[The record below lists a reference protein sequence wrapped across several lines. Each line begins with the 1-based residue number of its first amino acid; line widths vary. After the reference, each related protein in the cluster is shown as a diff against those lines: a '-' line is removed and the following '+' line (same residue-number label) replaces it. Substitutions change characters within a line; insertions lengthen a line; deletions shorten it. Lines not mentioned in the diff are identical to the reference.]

1 MPGFQMTEMGI
12 EIQGWRGGDRS
23 LRTRRWKPMAR
34 RQGLCKLCSKVN
46 QMNCQGKR
54 MEKIA
59 RPKGW
64 HINFVSGV
72 G

>member
-1 MPGFQMTEMGI
+1 
-12 EIQGWRGGDRS
+12 
-23 LRTRRWKPMAR
+23 MAR
-34 RQGLCKLCSKVN
+34 RQGRCKLCSKVN

-64 HINFVSGV
+64 HIKSVALKCLRGLSSLIEARNGRSNSSHASIYNPV
-72 G
+72 

>member
-1 MPGFQMTEMGI
+1 
-12 EIQGWRGGDRS
+12 
-23 LRTRRWKPMAR
+23 MAR
-34 RQGLCKLCSKVN
+34 RQGRCKLCSKVN

-64 HINFVSGV
+64 HIKSVAWGWLTKLALV
-72 G
+72 LVAHAEPLVIP